1 MCFIALAPLCIRGQR
16 ISVVPL
22 PCTQVRGIGAFPQP
36 CIDSALF
43 PSYSTGGPRRGCGGG
58 KGAHYQSSPGKYEQ
72 AARAA
77 PLPINAFTPSK
88 PLQCKSNPFGTP
100 ARGKAHLGQ
109 PEPAAHTPLGPGAPP
124 LRRGSPCQLSAV
136 LARQQRPPLAL
147 AAAARPGR
155 FPSSRRRSP
164 RSPLCPA
171 PPRAAPSVALPGA
184 PGRETH
190 RRGRRGG
197 GTRLWEPRSGTSGRG
212 CAGRERGAAERGA
225 VEARGQR
232 GAAWTRGPGL
242 RPGARAPPS
251 APARPD
257 GARGRGIA
265 PGRLMYAL
273 VPEEPFREASAQRGL
288 PLVPRD
294 GWRGIYK

>member
-1 MCFIALAPLCIRGQR
+1 MRSLLQSHSSANQTPSGPQRGERHISASPSPLRTRPSGRELPRSDGALPA
-16 ISVVPL
+16 S
-22 PCTQVRGIGAFPQP
+22 
-36 CIDSALF
+36 SA
-43 PSYSTGGPRRGCGGG
+43 
-58 KGAHYQSSPGKYEQ
+58 QSSPGSSDRRSLSPRPLD
-72 AARAA
+72 RAGSR
-77 PLPINAFTPSK
+77 PP
-88 PLQCKSNPFGTP
+88 G
-100 ARGKAHLGQ
+100 
-109 PEPAAHTPLGPGAPP
+109 AAHHAP
-124 LRRGSPCQLSAV
+124 RSA
-136 LARQQRPPLAL
+136 QRPPGPPPPSLC
-147 AAAARPGR
+147 RGR
-155 FPSSRRRSP
+155 RCPPS
-164 RSPLCPA
+164 PA
-171 PPRAAPSVALPGA
+171 A

-212 CAGRERGAAERGA
+212 CAGRERDVAEGGA

-265 PGRLMYAL
+265 PGRLSYAL
-273 VPEEPFREASAQRGL
+273 VSEEPLREASAQRGL